1 MAHHPTWGSGKEGKH
16 ADKNDSVRYT
26 INCRIRKQEK
36 KKKKKR
42 KNKARLVVLGVGEK
56 LKYSKCNK

>member
-1 MAHHPTWGSGKEGKH
+1 MAHHPMWGSGKEGKH
-16 ADKNDSVRYT
+16 ADKKDRVRYT

-36 KKKKKR
+36 RKKR
-42 KNKARLVVLGVGEK
+42 KNKARLVVLGVGEE